1 MMNQLPKWTRLLSS
15 PKGQQAVAWTLIA
28 LCLLPFVA
36 LSCYNHPTLDDIL
49 DAETVRKIG
58 FWQAQKFFYFS
69 HTGRYTTTM
78 LLGLI
83 NPLCYGKWAASWW
96 WVTLVFVFG
105 TVLVLRYGMGAVFGL
120 PARAAWL
127 MASLV
132 LGLWLAYAPGLAE
145 GLYWFTG
152 AYTYIAAVWLLVA
165 WLVALVRYAEARHKA
180 GQHPRRRLLLVAV
193 LTVAVAGTPEPLALP
208 FVLLLLLGT
217 GLSWWLERGRII
229 TLLAVL
235 ALAGSAV
242 SFLAPGN
249 FVRMGTMGES
259 FGVFKTFVY
268 SGGATAYL
276 LFTWVS
282 NPVLLALSAL
292 LLPAL
297 YRVGQQ
303 REHLVVRLLAHMP
316 PGALALVL
324 AGLMAAAGCPA
335 YYASGTGL
343 PLRARTMLYLV
354 FLLGWF
360 GTLLAW
366 CCRQT
371 VRQQAGPALKSWLA
385 TPATALWM
393 GLVVLFFFA
402 DYNVQTRASM
412 VGQGSN
418 NVLRAYRQW
427 LSGDAAGYDAEQRAR
442 YQTLAAGSPAAPIA
456 PLHHRPDLLVS
467 FDIAENINPALLQ
480 QYRHHLAGHR

>member
-1 MMNQLPKWTRLLSS
+1 MMNQLPKWTRLLSL
-15 PKGQQAVAWTLIA
+15 PEGQQAVAWTLIA

-127 MASLV
+127 MAGLV

-180 GQHPRRRLLLVAV
+180 DQHPRRRLLLVAV

-217 GLSWWLERGRII
+217 GLSWWLKRGRII
-229 TLLAVL
+229 TLLAAL

-249 FVRMGTMGES
+249 FVRMGSMGES
-259 FGVFKTFVY
+259 FGVFKTLVY

-335 YYASGTGL
+335 YYASGAHHAL
-343 PLRARTMLYLV
+343 PGFPARLV
-354 FLLGWF
+354 WH
-360 GTLLAW
+360 AA
-366 CCRQT
+366 R
-371 VRQQAGPALKSWLA
+371 
-385 TPATALWM
+385 
-393 GLVVLFFFA
+393 VVLPP
-402 DYNVQTRASM
+402 DRAPT
-412 VGQGSN
+412 GGT
-418 NVLRAYRQW
+418 
-427 LSGDAAGYDAEQRAR
+427 GPEK
-442 YQTLAAGSPAAPIA
+442 
-456 PLHHRPDLLVS
+456 
-467 FDIAENINPALLQ
+467 
-480 QYRHHLAGHR
+480 LAGHPGNGAVDGLGGAVFFRRLQRADPGQHGGAGQQQRAARLPPVAERRRCGLRCRTARPLPNPRGGQPGGPHRPPAPPPGLTGQLRHRRQH